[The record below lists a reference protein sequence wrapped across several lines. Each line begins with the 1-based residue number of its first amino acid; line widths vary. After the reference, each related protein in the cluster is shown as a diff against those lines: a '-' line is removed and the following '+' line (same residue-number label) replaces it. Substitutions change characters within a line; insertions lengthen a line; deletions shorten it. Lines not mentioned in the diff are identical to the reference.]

1 MLRLLRRI
9 RVVDVVTVPVAP
21 AAPVELENGEGDC
34 EARCGCEGMRRG
46 RSSPRRSS
54 SEENRRLRFESDT
67 ERASDFFA
75 RLVRLVCVS
84 CSRTPFSAAPGLA
97 ARALARAATFS
108 TPDTDTDT
116 EDLRVPNSLRDVRFA
131 RAVALSFGLG
141 RAASGSPAPALSSRM
156 LVERDQR
163 ELDAAAASVVEAEA
177 EAEAEAKA
185 EEEYGSADVN
195 VLVKVRTSVVDAVG
209 VWSCGQKCG

>member
-1 MLRLLRRI
+1 
-9 RVVDVVTVPVAP
+9 
-21 AAPVELENGEGDC
+21 
-34 EARCGCEGMRRG
+34 MR

-84 CSRTPFSAAPGLA
+84 CSRTSISAAPGLA
-97 ARALARAATFS
+97 ARARAATFS

-116 EDLRVPNSLRDVRFA
+116 EDLRVPNSRRDVRFA

-141 RAASGSPAPALSSRM
+141 RTASGSPAPELSSRI

-177 EAEAEAKA
+177 KAEA